1 MVGIVLTEG
10 DIFLES
16 DVDIFRQRFLFLHAA
31 DDFLFELR
39 ELADF
44 FRERVFDIFFAQEV
58 ETVDAEHLTGRPVG
72 VVTQMI
78 VDTSRFRRAGSAEE
92 GAADA
97 RLPRNATTFSL

>member
-44 FRERVFDIFFAQEV
+44 FRERVFDIFFAQKV
-58 ETVDAEHLTGRPVG
+58 ETVERRSVLTGRPVG

-78 VDTSRFRRAGSAEE
+78 VDISRFR
-92 GAADA
+92 
-97 RLPRNATTFSL
+97 